1 LFLERKHRSTVLVF
15 TVLSLVTT
23 LTVSFSFSICQ
34 QRHRSS
40 YESERGGLC
49 LPLHATPLEGAD
61 VPSTP
66 KTSVHKLRNGK
77 FQQGLYNKPIVLI
90 GCRGAGNELNHLAA
104 SAITKLDPSS
114 FHSTA
119 QAILDQSEEFSGIE
133 QNGGS
138 IIRTVGVDK
147 EGDWTLKYSDVKS
160 KIEDESLTKSSI
172 FVLDFDAPEFNIGE
186 GKNAN
191 KITNALTDLA
201 KSFYE
206 DESMLVVYVNVRPET
221 GKMSHG
227 GIERKKKLEK
237 DVFIKY
243 SDYELCIDNNVLGI
257 RKTDAEWELNRLLA
271 RAFLPPATPG
281 ASGPSINCAD
291 LTMGENSF
299 FLSLSFPNAN
309 QVEPFVKSMCDDVDA
324 MEMRIDLLSDRD
336 DRFEVLK
343 SLQTVRSMCRPHA
356 TRAPMLPFQGDVI
369 DDSLPFV
376 YTVRTANQAGT
387 YPDDDEGIG
396 SMFDLLDLG
405 LRAGV
410 EVLDVE
416 SAWDETQLD
425 ELLTKAETTYN
436 TQILGSHHVVGEK
449 ISTEDAVH
457 LFRKSGLSGRAHA
470 SKLVLSIEDEKDDRQ
485 AYHAATITESLTKK
499 NGDPVIPL
507 VSLIL
512 GDVGKYSRVL
522 NLPFT
527 PVTHES
533 LPFVAAP
540 GQMTASELMTSR
552 LLLGVSKPRK
562 FAILGHDISYSVSP
576 AMHTAA
582 FEATKLPN
590 SYSLID
596 MEDVSEFVNSD
607 LWNDDNFGGTS
618 VTIPHKQAIIPHL
631 DVLTTAANAI
641 GAVNTV
647 IVKWSVEDNGERKRV
662 LVGDNTDW
670 RGIYNPLSRKLGKS
684 FIPNSVSAES
694 NSEIEAGISSRSD
707 VALILGGGGT
717 ARAAAY
723 AAVQLGLER
732 IYYNR
737 TPAKAEELAKEFGG
751 TVVTSLNEFSKITQ
765 GDDNVVKTGG
775 ISLGS
780 ILESTQSKIRVIIST
795 LPAAAE
801 FVIPDWLAESLKS
814 ESNKPIILDVNYKP
828 YWTNLLVQSH
838 EAEFEIVRGSEML
851 WEQGVGQFEL
861 WTGRT
866 APYKVMKDVVL
877 SNCMPVEEERK

>member
-1 LFLERKHRSTVLVF
+1 
-15 TVLSLVTT
+15 
-23 LTVSFSFSICQ
+23 
-34 QRHRSS
+34 
-40 YESERGGLC
+40 
-49 LPLHATPLEGAD
+49 
-61 VPSTP
+61 
-66 KTSVHKLRNGK
+66 
-77 FQQGLYNKPIVLI
+77 
-90 GCRGAGNELNHLAA
+90 
-104 SAITKLDPSS
+104 
-114 FHSTA
+114 
-119 QAILDQSEEFSGIE
+119 
-133 QNGGS
+133 
-138 IIRTVGVDK
+138 
-147 EGDWTLKYSDVKS
+147 
-160 KIEDESLTKSSI
+160 
-172 FVLDFDAPEFNIGE
+172 
-186 GKNAN
+186 
-191 KITNALTDLA
+191 
-201 KSFYE
+201 
-206 DESMLVVYVNVRPET
+206 
-221 GKMSHG
+221 
-227 GIERKKKLEK
+227 
-237 DVFIKY
+237 
-243 SDYELCIDNNVLGI
+243 
-257 RKTDAEWELNRLLA
+257 
-271 RAFLPPATPG
+271 
-281 ASGPSINCAD
+281 
-291 LTMGENSF
+291 
-299 FLSLSFPNAN
+299 
-309 QVEPFVKSMCDDVDA
+309 
-324 MEMRIDLLSDRD
+324 
-336 DRFEVLK
+336 
-343 SLQTVRSMCRPHA
+343 
-356 TRAPMLPFQGDVI
+356 
-369 DDSLPFV
+369 
-376 YTVRTANQAGT
+376 
-387 YPDDDEGIG
+387 
-396 SMFDLLDLG
+396 
-405 LRAGV
+405 
-410 EVLDVE
+410 
-416 SAWDETQLD
+416 
-425 ELLTKAETTYN
+425 
-436 TQILGSHHVVGEK
+436 
-449 ISTEDAVH
+449 
-457 LFRKSGLSGRAHA
+457 
-470 SKLVLSIEDEKDDRQ
+470 
-485 AYHAATITESLTKK
+485 LTKK